1 MFKRLREPVSGLM
14 HLFVILGCASH
25 FRYRRVRRAFRR
37 TRLTFIAEKS
47 GAHT

>member
-25 FRYRRVRRAFRR
+25 FRSRRAFRR
-37 TRLTFIAEKS
+37 TRLKFIAEKP
-47 GAHT
+47 GTHA